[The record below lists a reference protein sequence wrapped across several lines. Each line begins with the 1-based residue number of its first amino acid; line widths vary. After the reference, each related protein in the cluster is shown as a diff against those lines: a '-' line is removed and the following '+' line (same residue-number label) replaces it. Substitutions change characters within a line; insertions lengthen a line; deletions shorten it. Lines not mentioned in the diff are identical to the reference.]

1 MNRHPAIEE
10 LINRGLIKQST
21 GIPTLSKLLDEGSAV
36 YCGFDPTADS
46 LHIGSLLPLNVMKIF
61 MKHGVNVI
69 ALVGGATGMIGD
81 PSFKSTE
88 RTLMTEEEVHNNC
101 RGIVSSIKSILG
113 DVEFANNINW
123 TRNMTVLNFLRT
135 YGKCFTVN
143 NMIAKES
150 VRSRIEREDQGIS
163 FTEFTYPILQGMDFE
178 VLYDMRNC
186 KIQIGGSDQWG
197 NMVAGIDVIHK
208 LHGND
213 VEVGAITIP
222 LMTKSDGTKFG
233 KSESGT
239 VWLDKTKT
247 TPYDFFQFW
256 QNITDEEALKLIP
269 MFTDIHTK
277 NVDIRTLKYLF
288 AVHMTELVH
297 GEEMTECVTDIVFHL
312 FNGESVN
319 DEICKEM
326 IKCGLNYKEE
336 TFSSM
341 VELLVKTGMAPSNKM
356 AREFIS
362 NGAIKVNKK
371 KVNEYQPEE
380 LTELFDTQ
388 QNVLLQRGRNMFTVV
403 KTSGYNV

>member
-1 MNRHPAIEE
+1 MTRHPAIEE
-10 LINRGLIKQST
+10 LIDRRLIKQST
-21 GIPTLSKLLDEGSAV
+21 DILTISKLLDEGSAV

-61 MKHGVNVI
+61 MKHGVKVI

-81 PSFKSTE
+81 PSFKSSE
-88 RTLMTEEEVHNNC
+88 RTLMTEEEVHTNC

-143 NMIAKES
+143 NMISKES
-150 VRSRIEREDQGIS
+150 VRARIEREDQGIS

-208 LHGND
+208 LHGNEAD
-213 VEVGAITIP
+213 VGAITIP

-239 VWLDKTKT
+239 IWLDKNKT

-256 QNITDEEALKLIP
+256 QNITDEEALKFIP
-269 MFTDIHTK
+269 MFTDMHTK

-297 GEEMTECVTDIVFHL
+297 GTDMAESVADIVFHL
-312 FNGESVN
+312 FNGEPVN
-319 DEICKEM
+319 SEICKEM
-326 IKCGLNYKEE
+326 INCGLKFNEE

-341 VELLVKTGMAPSNKM
+341 VELLVKTNMASSNKM

-371 KVNEYQPEE
+371 KVNEYSDED
-380 LTELFDTQ
+380 LTDLLKSQEY
-388 QNVLLQRGRNMFTVV
+388 VLLQRGKNMFTVI
-403 KTSGYNV
+403 KTSGYSV

>member
-1 MNRHPAIEE
+1 MTRHPAIEE
-10 LINRGLIKQST
+10 LIDRRLIKQST
-21 GIPTLSKLLDEGSAV
+21 DILTISKLLDEGSAV

-61 MKHGVNVI
+61 MKHGVKVI

-81 PSFKSTE
+81 PSFKSSE
-88 RTLMTEEEVHNNC
+88 RTLMTEEEVHTNC

-143 NMIAKES
+143 NMISKES
-150 VRSRIEREDQGIS
+150 VRARIEREDQGIS

-208 LHGND
+208 LHGNEAD
-213 VEVGAITIP
+213 VGAITIP

-239 VWLDKTKT
+239 IWLDKNKT

-256 QNITDEEALKLIP
+256 QNITDEEALKFIP
-269 MFTDIHTK
+269 MFTDMHTK

-297 GEEMTECVTDIVFHL
+297 GTDMAESVADIVFHL
-312 FNGESVN
+312 FNGEPVN
-319 DEICKEM
+319 SEICKEM
-326 IKCGLNYKEE
+326 INCGLKSNEE

-341 VELLVKTGMAPSNKM
+341 VELLVKTNMASSNKM

-371 KVNEYQPEE
+371 KVNEYSDED
-380 LTELFDTQ
+380 LTDLLKSQEY
-388 QNVLLQRGRNMFTVV
+388 VLLQRGKNMFTVI
-403 KTSGYNV
+403 KTSGYSV